1 MNLDVRSDFHSRVA
15 ATIPR
20 DSRTTGPGSNAPPEG
35 QASSFAEWR
44 RAAVPCALLLCVAA
58 YSFAPASRP
67 SQLLSYQDLVNLY
80 EQDPPSPKLQAKLT
94 NLLDK
99 PFIENNARSGLRKI
113 LSPGPEQIVQTLHV
127 AQWNIERGVNFDAVA
142 AALQGPDVF
151 PKVITASPGKNLTAD
166 LREKAL
172 NQSRILSQSDVIFLN
187 EVDWGLKRSG
197 YHNVAKELANTL
209 HMNYAYGVEFVEVDP
224 ITLDIENLSADGEN
238 DPEIA
243 KNLKLDQSRTLGLHG
258 NAILSRFPLRNV
270 RIYRF
275 KTQGHDWYHA
285 ERNAISRIEKLKRVA
300 GDKVFLEKVFR
311 EVRRGGRMMLLA
323 DIDDPSS
330 PGKSITLVD
339 AHLEARTKPKN
350 RVAQEAEI
358 LEEIK
363 GVDHPVILA
372 GDMNTT
378 GKDSTPTS
386 IRDEVLKRLG
396 STTFWVKKA
405 ISWST
410 GMGMVIDASTG
421 LVSFYRT
428 YTDPTVRHF
437 HIISE
442 NSEAKFFSKLEKF
455 RFEDGA
461 RFDFRG
467 DKEHSAN
474 GRARK
479 LANSNERN
487 GKGFVETFELT
498 RSFVVLKYKLDW
510 VFVKPAGVVEKGR
523 DDYLYAPSN
532 GQTLKELNYCLEDRI
547 SDHTPITA
555 DVLLGQRNVKRLPAG
570 AGF

>member
-1 MNLDVRSDFHSRVA
+1 MD
-15 ATIPR
+15 
-20 DSRTTGPGSNAPPEG
+20 
-35 QASSFAEWR
+35 
-44 RAAVPCALLLCVAA
+44 
-58 YSFAPASRP
+58 
-67 SQLLSYQDLVNLY
+67 LY
-80 EQDPPSPKLQAKLT
+80 EQDPPPPRLEAKLKD
-94 NLLDK
+94 LLDT
-99 PFIENNARSGLRKI
+99 PFVENKAQTGLRKTV
-113 LSPGPEQIVQTLHV
+113 SPGREPIAQALHV

-142 AALQGPDVF
+142 AALRGPDVF
-151 PKVITASPGKNLTAD
+151 SKVITASPSKNLTAD

-172 NQSRILSQSDVIFLN
+172 TQSRILSQSDVIFLN

-197 YHNVAKELANTL
+197 YHNVVKELADTL
-209 HMNYAYGVEFVEVDP
+209 HMNYVYGVEFVEVDP

-243 KNLKLDQSRTLGLHG
+243 KNLKLDRSRTLGLHG
-258 NAILSRFPLRNV
+258 NAILSRFPLQNV

-285 ERNAISRIEKLKRVA
+285 ERKAVSRIEKLKRVA

-330 PGKSITLVD
+330 PGKSITLVN

-358 LEEIK
+358 LEQIK
-363 GVDHPVILA
+363 SVGRPVILA

-378 GKDSTPTS
+378 GTDSTPTS

-396 STTFWVKKA
+396 STTFWAKKA

-410 GMGMVIDASTG
+410 GMGFVIDASTG
-421 LVSFYRT
+421 LLTFYRT

-437 HIISE
+437 HIVSE

-461 RFDFRG
+461 SFDFRG

-474 GRARK
+474 GRAKK

-487 GKGFVETFELT
+487 GKGFVETFELM

-510 VFVKPAGVVEKGR
+510 VFVKPAEPFAKGR
-523 DDYLYAPSN
+523 DNYLDAPSN
-532 GQTLKELNYCLEDRI
+532 GQTLKDLNYCLTDRI
-547 SDHTPITA
+547 SDHSPIAA
-555 DVLLGQRNVKRLPAG
+555 DILLGGGRNGRPLSNG
-570 AGF
+570 TRF

>member
-1 MNLDVRSDFHSRVA
+1 MD
-15 ATIPR
+15 
-20 DSRTTGPGSNAPPEG
+20 
-35 QASSFAEWR
+35 
-44 RAAVPCALLLCVAA
+44 
-58 YSFAPASRP
+58 
-67 SQLLSYQDLVNLY
+67 LY
-80 EQDPPSPKLQAKLT
+80 EQDPPTPKLEAKLDD
-94 NLLDK
+94 LLDN
-99 PFIENNARSGLRKI
+99 PFVENNVQTRLRK
-113 LSPGPEQIVQTLHV
+113 SVDSGREQIPQTLHV

-151 PKVITASPGKNLTAD
+151 SKLITASPSKKLTAD

-172 NQSRILSQSDVIFLN
+172 KQSQILSRSDVIFLN

-197 YHNVAKELANTL
+197 YHNVAKELADTL
-209 HMNYAYGVEFVEVDP
+209 RMNYAYGVEFVEVDP

-243 KNLKLDQSRTLGLHG
+243 KNLKLDQSSTLGLHG
-258 NAILSRFPLRNV
+258 NAILSRFPLRDV

-275 KTQGHDWYHA
+275 KTQGHDWYHTEKKEA
-285 ERNAISRIEKLKRVA
+285 SQVEKLKRVA

-323 DIDDPSS
+323 EIDDPSS
-330 PGKSITLVD
+330 PGKSITLVN

-363 GVDHPVILA
+363 GIGQPVILA

-386 IRDEVLKRLG
+386 IRNEVLKRLG
-396 STTFWVKKA
+396 STTFWAKKA

-421 LVSFYRT
+421 LLTFYRT

-437 HIISE
+437 HIVSE

-461 RFDFRG
+461 KFDFRG

-474 GRARK
+474 GRAKK

-487 GKGFVETFELT
+487 SKGFVETFELT
-498 RSFVVLKYKLDW
+498 RSFLVLKYKLDW
-510 VFVKPAGVVEKGR
+510 VFVKPAEPVEKGH

-532 GQTLKELNYCLEDRI
+532 GQTLKELNYCLTDRI
-547 SDHTPITA
+547 SDHSPITA
-555 DVLLGQRNVKRLPAG
+555 DVLLGRQRNAKPLRIG
-570 AGF
+570 EGF